1 MIALSFVFI
10 SGVRGKAS
18 SRINGDVVQYKGVVY
33 LATVNSGAV
42 ELHEITNTKITKVAT
57 INSVAGNSGCQGFI
71 DAALNIEE
79 RGIFLFLTDGK
90 YVYKYD
96 INDSGRPMLFKKSN
110 DSANGRFIGLGKIDN
125 NVYSVSDQGIKVW
138 NDEMDVS
145 YSVNFNNSFAHNIKF
160 SKQGSFIF
168 NIKGDQLE
176 IYDASSQ
183 KLISSIDMQ
192 VNDSHE
198 RNIYNDE
205 TDGTIYLVDDQAV
218 KQVDFSGN
226 VIKSFKHTSNQGYD
240 IAYTPGDGH
249 LYFSDGIGIVKLRK
263 SDLKPL
269 SWVYTKDF
277 SGPDGWASG
286 LKVVRDGYGEKIV
299 VFDNYNITVL
309 NQDFKKI
316 GSIRLDNN
324 EPLCLIGE
332 NLSLNLDYNHAVA
345 GSEVALSGRGYG
357 SGENLLI
364 YLNNKKIDSVYADN
378 SGRFLKSIIVP
389 QFNANTPEFRPG
401 RMDIKVLGESSG
413 KSYSINFQIEES
425 GTADSA
431 RSVNKKH
438 GLPGEEVALSGS
450 GFNPGEYLLIYFADK
465 KIDSVYADSLGSFA
479 KVIVIPDIKPGKYEI
494 KISPQFGNG
503 YIIKFE
509 VDYNYENIFHRTERH
524 TGEIWRGGKTR

>member
-1 MIALSFVFI
+1 MKKKLFIAGFIMIALSFVFI

-183 KLISSIDMQ
+183 KLM
-192 VNDSHE
+192 
-198 RNIYNDE
+198 
-205 TDGTIYLVDDQAV
+205 
-218 KQVDFSGN
+218 
-226 VIKSFKHTSNQGYD
+226 
-240 IAYTPGDGH
+240 
-249 LYFSDGIGIVKLRK
+249 
-263 SDLKPL
+263 
-269 SWVYTKDF
+269 
-277 SGPDGWASG
+277 DGWASG